1 MLADDIDASL
11 LGERT
16 ETPAGGVA
24 GGAPGTRARFVRHR
38 AGGGETVLPA
48 KSGPHRLMRGDRL
61 EITTAGGGGWGEI
74 NTVGIP
80 SPLR

>member
-1 MLADDIDASL
+1 
-11 LGERT
+11 
-16 ETPAGGVA
+16 
-24 GGAPGTRARFVRHR
+24 
-38 AGGGETVLPA
+38 
-48 KSGPHRLMRGDRL
+48 MRGDRL